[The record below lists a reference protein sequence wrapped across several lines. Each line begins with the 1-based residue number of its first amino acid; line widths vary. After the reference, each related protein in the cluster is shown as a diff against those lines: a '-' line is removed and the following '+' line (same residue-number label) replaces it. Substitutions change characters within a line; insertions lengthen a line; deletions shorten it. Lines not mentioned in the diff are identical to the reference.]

1 MRKIGII
8 KLFVDFSLRE
18 WKNVKYIFRFTHR
31 KNSLGDKIA
40 VVKCVKAGHLCIIYI
55 CILYIYEINIVKHYK

>member
-18 WKNVKYIFRFTHR
+18 WKNVKYIFRFTHQ
-31 KNSLGDKIA
+31 KNSFGDKIA
-40 VVKCVKAGHLCIIYI
+40 VVKPRAY
-55 CILYIYEINIVKHYK
+55 NFRRA